1 MKHVNQ
7 LCHDLG
13 HNSLPRRQS
22 PGLTCS
28 PVLDEKL
35 FSDENQTLSTTESN
49 ENSWNARPVVLSTV
63 TEGDKTLVVQSCAGS
78 KEAFEQ
84 LVLRHKDRVY
94 TLACRVL
101 GDHGEAEDV
110 AQETFLRA
118 YERLADF
125 RGDARFSTWLYR
137 ICYNLCVNRFQRK
150 NRDTSNDPAPDTVPN
165 STIGS
170 CDHLLVKEQ
179 QHLLNWALSRL
190 KAELREVVVL
200 YHADHLSYEE
210 IAGVLGLPLGT
221 VEVRL
226 FRARRLLLKGLEA
239 GDLKRRKPGA
249 K

>member
-7 LCHDLG
+7 LHRDPG
-13 HNSLPRRQS
+13 HHSPSRCQL
-22 PGLTCS
+22 PGLIWF

-35 FSDENQTLSTTESN
+35 FSGENRTLSTTESN
-49 ENSWNARPVVLSTV
+49 KNGRNARPVMLSSI
-63 TEGDKTLVVQSCAGS
+63 TESEQTLVVQSCAGS

-137 ICYNLCVNRFQRK
+137 ICYNLCVNRFQRI
-150 NRDTSNDPAPDTVPN
+150 NRDASNDSAPDTVSN
-165 STIGS
+165 STNGS
-170 CDHLLVKEQ
+170 CDQLLAKEQ
-179 QHLLNWALSRL
+179 QQLLNWALSRL
-190 KAELREVVVL
+190 KAELREVVLL
-200 YHADHLSYEE
+200 YHTDHLSYEE
-210 IAGVLGLPLGT
+210 IASVLGHPVGT
-221 VEVRL
+221 VRSRL
-226 FRARRLLLKGLEA
+226 HRGRGELKTILRPYFAEA
-239 GDLKRRKPGA
+239 
-249 K
+249 